1 MSLRCNTEWDKKT
14 TSGETNV
21 SFTLL
26 QSDLYSFN
34 KGLVVRNAARAS
46 PVNPS
51 IDLGPEFEKVKFV
64 NSAST
69 CICD

>member
-1 MSLRCNTEWDKKT
+1 MNLPVYWIFNETRKPHLVKLR
-14 TSGETNV
+14 
-21 SFTLL
+21 FLLHFL
-26 QSDLYSFN
+26 QSDLYTSN

-64 NSAST
+64 RCAGT
-69 CICD
+69 CD